1 MRYPSRARRPII
13 AAALVSACALVLAGC
28 GRAPEPEHSQ
38 DAALD
43 AAATPV
49 EAASDRPVTPR
60 AVAVAAPSALLDG
73 PEAYLCPDDDRRCS
87 GDAFMAATPAE
98 AEWLM
103 RNGYPSPAE
112 RERLQA
118 LSVEQLEAEAPD
130 NEAAMLELAKRYSDG
145 GDPYHAIGLAFPLA
159 QSGNLFAYYTLA
171 DIHAA
176 KGPRQNPLEGA
187 AFLRLAYILG
197 DYRAIDVLGERMLR
211 RGPVEHRMVDRRA
224 ARLYQTFA
232 GSRAPDPRPFD
243 EGD

>member
-1 MRYPSRARRPII
+1 MVLA
-13 AAALVSACALVLAGC
+13 SACAALLAGC
-28 GRAPEPEHSQ
+28 GRAPNPEHSQ
-38 DAALD
+38 DATLD
-43 AAATPV
+43 GAASPV
-49 EAASDRPVTPR
+49 QGASDRPVSPR
-60 AVAVAAPSALLDG
+60 AVAVAAPAALLDG
-73 PEAYLCPDDDRRCS
+73 PEAYLCPDGDRRCS

-118 LSVEQLEAEAPD
+118 LSVEQLEAEAPGS
-130 NEAAMLELAKRYSDG
+130 EAAVLELAKRYSDG
-145 GDPYHAIGLAFPLA
+145 GDPYHAISLAFPLA

-176 KGPRQNPLEGA
+176 KRPRPDPLEGA
-187 AFLRLAYILG
+187 AYLRLAYILG
-197 DYRAIDVLGERMLR
+197 DYRASDVLGERLSR
-211 RGPVEHRMVDRRA
+211 YGPVEHRMVDRRA

-232 GSRAPDPRPFD
+232 QSRAPDPRPFD